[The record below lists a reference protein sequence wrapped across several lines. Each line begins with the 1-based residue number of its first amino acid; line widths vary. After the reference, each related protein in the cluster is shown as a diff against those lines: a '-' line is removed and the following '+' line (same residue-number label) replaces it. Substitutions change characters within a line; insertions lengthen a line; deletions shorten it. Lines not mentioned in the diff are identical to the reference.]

1 MGSDMQR
8 REFITLV
15 GGAVVA
21 WPLTVRAQQPAMPV
35 IGFVN
40 SGWSG
45 KTYPP
50 LSAFLKGLGEVGFV
64 EGRNVT
70 IEYRWAEGHY
80 ERLPA
85 LIANLVQ
92 RNVNVIAATS
102 TPAAVAAKAA
112 NTAIPIV
119 FTTGGDPVRMG
130 LVSSLARP
138 GANVTGVSTL
148 NVEVAAKRLELMH
161 ELLPAAK
168 NFALLVNSPD
178 PVTETGLRVSN
189 AAATALGL
197 KLHVLPV
204 SSQQDLT
211 KAFDSLVELKA
222 EALVIATATF
232 FNAFEGELGKLS
244 LSHRVPTIYEH
255 PEFAAAGGLMSYS
268 GDLAEAYRAV
278 GVHVGHI
285 LKGEKPADL
294 PVQQITKVKLIIN
307 LKTAKALG
315 INVPNTLIG
324 RADEV
329 IE

>member
-1 MGSDMQR
+1 MR
-8 REFITLV
+8 RRDFITYF
-15 GGAVVA
+15 GSVA
-21 WPLTVRAQQPAMPV
+21 MWPLAAHAQQSAMRV

-45 KTYPP
+45 KAYPP
-50 LSAFLKGLGEVGFV
+50 LSAFLRGLEETGFV
-64 EGRNVT
+64 EGHNVS

-85 LIANLVQ
+85 LISDLVQ
-92 RNVNVIAATS
+92 RKVSVIAATS

-112 NTAIPIV
+112 NIAIPIV
-119 FTTGGDPVRMG
+119 FTTGGDPVQMG

-168 NFALLVNSPD
+168 NFALLVDPTD
-178 PVTETGLRVSN
+178 PVATTGSRIAKT
-189 AAATALGL
+189 AADALGL
-197 KLHVLPV
+197 KLHVV
-204 SSQQDLT
+204 TVGSEQDLT
-211 KAFDSLVELKA
+211 AAFNSLVELKA
-222 EALVIATATF
+222 EALVIATATR
-232 FNAFEGELGKLS
+232 FNALEGELGRLS
-244 LSHRVPTIYEH
+244 LSHRVPTVYEH

-278 GVHVGHI
+278 GVHVGHV
-285 LKGEKPADL
+285 LKGEKPGDL
-294 PVQQITKVKLIIN
+294 PVQQITKVKLMIN

-329 IE
+329 LE

>member
-1 MGSDMQR
+1 MR
-8 REFITLV
+8 RRDFIKV
-15 GGAVVA
+15 IGGGAAA
-21 WPLTVRAQQPAMPV
+21 WPLVVRAQQSTMPV
-35 IGFVN
+35 IGFIN

-45 KTYPP
+45 KSYPP
-50 LSAFLKGLGEVGFV
+50 MSAFLKGLDEAGFV

-85 LIANLVQ
+85 LVADLVQ
-92 RNVNVIAATS
+92 RKVSVIAATS

-161 ELLPAAK
+161 ELLPTARS
-168 NFALLVNSPD
+168 FALLVNPLD
-178 PVTETGLRVSN
+178 PLATTASQVTN
-189 AAATALGL
+189 AAAAALGL
-197 KLHVLPV
+197 KLHVLAV
-204 SSQQDLT
+204 SSQQDLAT
-211 KAFDSLVELKA
+211 AFDSLVEQKS

-232 FNAFEGELGKLS
+232 FNALEGELGRLS

-255 PEFAAAGGLMSYS
+255 PEFTAAGGLMSYS
-268 GDLAEAYRAV
+268 GDLAEAYRAG
-278 GVHVGHI
+278 GVHVGRI

-329 IE
+329 VE

>member
-1 MGSDMQR
+1 MRRRDFIKVIAGS
-8 REFITLV
+8 
-15 GGAVVA
+15 AVS
-21 WPLTVRAQQPAMPV
+21 WPLAAPAQQSAVPV

-50 LSAFLKGLGEVGFV
+50 LSAFQKGLEEVGFV

-85 LIANLVQ
+85 LISDLVQ
-92 RNVNVIAATS
+92 RKVSVIAATS

-112 NTAIPIV
+112 NIAIPIV

-138 GANVTGVSTL
+138 GANVTGVSTM
-148 NVEVAAKRLELMH
+148 NVEVSAKRLELMH
-161 ELLPAAK
+161 ELLPTAK
-168 NFALLVNSPD
+168 NFALLVNPSD
-178 PVTETGLRVSN
+178 PVATTVSRIVN
-189 AAATALGL
+189 TAADALGL
-197 KLHVLPV
+197 KLHVV
-204 SSQQDLT
+204 TVTSQQDLAA
-211 KAFDSLVELKA
+211 AFDSLVDLKA

-232 FNAFEGELGKLS
+232 FNALEGELGRLS
-244 LSHRVPTIYEH
+244 VNHRVPTVYEH
-255 PEFAAAGGLMSYS
+255 PEFTATGGLMSYS

-278 GVHVGHI
+278 GVHVGHV

-294 PVQQITKVKLIIN
+294 PVYQITKVKLMIN

>member
-1 MGSDMQR
+1 MRR
-8 REFITLV
+8 REFITLI
-15 GGAVVA
+15 GSAAA
-21 WPLTVRAQQPAMPV
+21 WPLTTHAQSAMPV
-35 IGFVN
+35 VGFIN

-45 KTYPP
+45 KPYPP
-50 LSAFLKGLGEVGFV
+50 VSAFVNGLAEAGFV

-70 IEYRWAEGHY
+70 IEFRWAEGNF

-85 LIANLVQ
+85 LVSDLVH
-92 RNVNVIAATS
+92 RKVSVIAATS
-102 TPAAVAAKAA
+102 SPAAVAAKAA
-112 NTAIPIV
+112 NTTIPIV

-138 GANVTGVSTL
+138 GANVTGVSTM

-161 ELLPAAK
+161 ELIPSAT
-168 NFALLVNSPD
+168 NFVFLINPSD
-178 PVTETGLRVSN
+178 PVATTTSQVTNS
-189 AAATALGL
+189 AAAALGL
-197 KLHVLPV
+197 KLHLLAVN
-204 SSQQDLT
+204 SEQDLAP
-211 KAFDSLVELKA
+211 AFESLVQMKA
-222 EALVIATATF
+222 EAVVVATATL
-232 FNAFEGELGKLS
+232 FNSVAGELGRLS

-255 PEFAAAGGLMSYS
+255 PEFTAGGGLMSYS

-278 GVHVGHI
+278 GVHTGLI

-307 LKTAKALG
+307 LKTAKTLG
-315 INVPNTLIG
+315 ITFPLSVLG